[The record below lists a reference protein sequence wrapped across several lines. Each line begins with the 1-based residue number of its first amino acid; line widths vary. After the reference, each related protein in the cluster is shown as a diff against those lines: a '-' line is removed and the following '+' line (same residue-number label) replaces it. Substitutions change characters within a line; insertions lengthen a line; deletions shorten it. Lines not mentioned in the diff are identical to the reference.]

1 MITLYAAMKRIMC
14 KGWVLAVALLWG
26 SSVMG
31 QTKAPLTEADSQE
44 TYTCVHDAATLE
56 DGDVVVIANAGYGYA
71 LGKQQN
77 TNNRQ
82 GVKVEIVDEQLTPN
96 EQVQLIT
103 LKKHD
108 DTWALGVGDNQWL
121 CATGTSS
128 TQLKTNSNMNEYA
141 LANISIEAASGNAC
155 INFTGPHA
163 KNMVMRFSHT
173 SKVFNCYASLTSVD
187 SLQIYR
193 RTRIVPSLALT
204 DDGIDLTPVITKAK
218 GATVQRVTLNRH
230 FVADGGWHTLCL
242 PFNLTAQDIKEVM
255 GGAEVAEFYA
265 VTKEADGALTLGFRP
280 VTHTL
285 AGHPYLVRMVR
296 EVEQC
301 VFENKLI
308 ASAQPVPVTLTTAD
322 GSEYTFQGIYAP
334 TRLQGTDYRF
344 LRSDGASFA
353 VPNGEGKVDATRAYF
368 VFSLPIESAQCVFL
382 PATSGIDA
390 PYAPDVLGATS
401 LRQGSRSN
409 IAYDLMGRR
418 LPATKQQKGIV
429 VVNGKKRLL
438 K

>member
-1 MITLYAAMKRIMC
+1 MITLMIKTMC

-26 SSVMG
+26 SNVMG
-31 QTKAPLTEADSQE
+31 QTNEPLTEADSQE
-44 TYTCVHDAATLE
+44 TYTCVYDAATLE

-103 LKKHD
+103 LKKQN

-128 TQLKTNSNMNEYA
+128 TQLKTTSKMNEYA

-173 SKVFNCYASLTSVD
+173 SKVFNCYTSLTSVD

-193 RTRIVPSLALT
+193 RTRIIPSLTLT
-204 DDGIDLTPVITKAK
+204 DDGTDLTPVITKAK

-242 PFNLTAQDIKEVM
+242 PFNLTAQDIEEVM

-265 VTKEADGALTLGFRP
+265 VTMEADGALTLGFRP

-285 AGHPYLVRMVR
+285 AGHPYLVRMAR

-322 GSEYTFQGIYAP
+322 GSEYIFKGIYAP

-382 PATSGIDA
+382 PATSGIEA
-390 PYAPDVLGATS
+390 PNAVGSTS
-401 LRQGSRSN
+401 LRQGARSN

-418 LPATKQQKGIV
+418 LFTTKQQKGIV
-429 VVNGKKRLL
+429 VVNGKKMWL

>member
-1 MITLYAAMKRIMC
+1 MITLMIKTMC

-31 QTKAPLTEADSQE
+31 QTNEPLTEADSQE

-96 EQVQLIT
+96 EEVQLIT
-103 LKKHD
+103 LKKQN

-121 CATGTSS
+121 CATGASS
-128 TQLKTNSNMNEYA
+128 SQLKTTSKMNEYA

-155 INFTGPHA
+155 IAFTGPHA

-173 SKVFNCYASLTSVD
+173 SKVFNSYTTLTSVD

-193 RTRIVPSLALT
+193 RTRIIPTLTFT
-204 DDGIDLTPVITKAK
+204 DDGTDLTPVITKAK

-242 PFNLTAQDIKEVM
+242 PFNLTDQDIKEVM

-265 VTKEADGALTLGFRP
+265 VTMESDGTLTLGFRP
-280 VTHTL
+280 VTNTL
-285 AGHPYLVRMVR
+285 AGHPYLVRMAR

-344 LRSDGASFA
+344 LRSDGTSFA

-382 PATSGIDA
+382 PATSGIE
-390 PYAPDVLGATS
+390 APDAVGSTS
-401 LRQGSRSN
+401 LRQGARSN

-418 LPATKQQKGIV
+418 LFTTKQQKGIV

>member
-1 MITLYAAMKRIMC
+1 MITLMIKTMC
-14 KGWVLAVALLWG
+14 KGWGLAVALLWG
-26 SSVMG
+26 SNVMG

-96 EQVQLIT
+96 EEVQLIT

-155 INFTGPHA
+155 IEFTGPHA

-173 SKVFNCYASLTSVD
+173 SKVFNCYTSLTSVD
-187 SLQIYR
+187 SFQIYR
-193 RTRIVPSLALT
+193 RTRIISSLALT
-204 DDGIDLTPVITKAK
+204 DDGADLTPVITKAK

-265 VTKEADGALTLGFRP
+265 VTMEADGALTLGFRP
-280 VTHTL
+280 VTNTL
-285 AGHPYLVRMVR
+285 AGHPYLVRMAR

-344 LRSDGASFA
+344 LRSDGASFV

-368 VFSLPIESAQCVFL
+368 VFSQPIESAQCVFL

-390 PYAPDVLGATS
+390 PDALGATL
-401 LRQGSRSN
+401 LRQGARSN

-418 LPATKQQKGIV
+418 LPAAKQQKGIV

>member
-1 MITLYAAMKRIMC
+1 MITLMIKTMC

-26 SSVMG
+26 SSAMG
-31 QTKAPLTEADSQE
+31 QTNEPLTEADSQE

-108 DTWALGVGDNQWL
+108 DTWTLGVGDEQWL
-121 CATGTSS
+121 CATGAKSP
-128 TQLKTNSNMNEYA
+128 QLKTNSNMNEYA

-155 INFTGPHA
+155 IEFTGPHA

-173 SKVFNCYASLTSVD
+173 SKVFNCYTSLTSVD

-193 RTRIVPSLALT
+193 RTRIIPSLALT
-204 DDGIDLTPVITKAK
+204 DDGADLTPDITKAK

-242 PFNLTAQDIKEVM
+242 PFNLTTQDIKEVM
-255 GGAEVAEFYA
+255 RGAEVAEFYA
-265 VTKEADGALTLGFRP
+265 VTMEADGALTLGFRP

-285 AGHPYLVRMVR
+285 AGHPYLVRMAR

-301 VFENKLI
+301 VFEKKLI

-344 LRSDGASFA
+344 LRSDGTSFA

-382 PATSGIDA
+382 PATSGIE
-390 PYAPDVLGATS
+390 APDAVGSTS
-401 LRQGSRSN
+401 LRQGARSN

-418 LPATKQQKGIV
+418 LFTTKQQKGIV

>member
-1 MITLYAAMKRIMC
+1 MITLMIKTMC
-14 KGWVLAVALLWG
+14 KGWALAVALLWG
-26 SSVMG
+26 SNVMG
-31 QTKAPLTEADSQE
+31 QTNEPLTEADSQE

-96 EQVQLIT
+96 EEVQLIT

-108 DTWALGVGDNQWL
+108 DTWTLGVGDNQWL

-128 TQLKTNSNMNEYA
+128 TQLKTTSKMDEYA

-173 SKVFNCYASLTSVD
+173 SKVFNCYTSLTSVD

-193 RTRIVPSLALT
+193 RTRIIPSLTLT
-204 DDGIDLTPVITKAK
+204 DDGADLTPVITKAK

-265 VTKEADGALTLGFRP
+265 VTMEADGALSLGFRP

-285 AGHPYLVRMVR
+285 AGHPYLVRMAR
-296 EVEQC
+296 EVELC

-344 LRSDGASFA
+344 LRSDGTSFA

-382 PATSGIDA
+382 PATSGIE
-390 PYAPDVLGATS
+390 APDAVGSTS
-401 LRQGSRSN
+401 LRQGARSN

-418 LPATKQQKGIV
+418 LFTTKQQKGIV

>member
-1 MITLYAAMKRIMC
+1 MITLMIKTMC

-31 QTKAPLTEADSQE
+31 QTNEPLTEADSQE

-108 DTWALGVGDNQWL
+108 DTWTLGVGDNQWL

-128 TQLKTNSNMNEYA
+128 TQLKTTSKMNEYA

-155 INFTGPHA
+155 IDFTGPHT

-173 SKVFNCYASLTSVD
+173 SKVFNCYTSLTSVD

-193 RTRIVPSLALT
+193 RTRIIPSLTLT
-204 DDGIDLTPVITKAK
+204 DDGADLTPVITKAK

-255 GGAEVAEFYA
+255 SGAEVAEFYA
-265 VTKEADGALTLGFRP
+265 VTMEADGALTLGFRP
-280 VTHTL
+280 VIHTL
-285 AGHPYLVRMVR
+285 AGHPYLVRMAR

-322 GSEYTFQGIYAP
+322 GSEYIFQGIYAP

-344 LRSDGASFA
+344 LRSDGTSFA

-368 VFSLPIESAQCVFL
+368 VFSQPIESAQCVFL
-382 PATSGIDA
+382 PATSGIE
-390 PYAPDVLGATS
+390 APDALGATL
-401 LRQGSRSN
+401 LRQGARSN
-409 IAYDLMGRR
+409 IAYDLLGRR
-418 LPATKQQKGIV
+418 LFTTKQQKGIV

>member
-1 MITLYAAMKRIMC
+1 MITLMIKTMC

-26 SSVMG
+26 SNVMG
-31 QTKAPLTEADSQE
+31 QTKAPLTEANSQE

-82 GVKVEIVDEQLTPN
+82 CVKVEIVNEQLTPN
-96 EQVQLIT
+96 EEVQLIT

-128 TQLKTNSNMNEYA
+128 TQLKTTSNMNEYA

-173 SKVFNCYASLTSVD
+173 SKVFNCYTSLTSVD

-193 RTRIVPSLALT
+193 RTRIIPSLTLT
-204 DDGIDLTPVITKAK
+204 DDGADLTSVITKAK

-265 VTKEADGALTLGFRP
+265 VTKETDGTLTLGFRP

-285 AGHPYLVRMVR
+285 AGHPYLVRMAR

-344 LRSDGASFA
+344 LRSDGISFA

-368 VFSLPIESAQCVFL
+368 VFSQPIESAQCVFL
-382 PATSGIDA
+382 PATSGIEA
-390 PYAPDVLGATS
+390 PNAPDALGATS
-401 LRQGSRSN
+401 LSQGARSN

-418 LPATKQQKGIV
+418 LFTTKQQKGIV
-429 VVNGKKRLL
+429 VVNGKKMLL

>member
-1 MITLYAAMKRIMC
+1 MTTLMIKTMC
-14 KGWVLAVALLWG
+14 KGWVLALALLWG
-26 SSVMG
+26 SNAMG
-31 QTKAPLTEADSQE
+31 QTNEPLTEDDSQE

-96 EQVQLIT
+96 EEVQLIT

-128 TQLKTNSNMNEYA
+128 TQLKTTSKMNEYA
-141 LANISIEAASGNAC
+141 LANISVEAASGNAC
-155 INFTGPHA
+155 IEFTGPHA

-173 SKVFNCYASLTSVD
+173 SKVFNCYTSLTSVD

-193 RTRIVPSLALT
+193 RTRIIPSLTLT
-204 DDGIDLTPVITKAK
+204 DDGADLTPVITKAK

-265 VTKEADGALTLGFRP
+265 VTMEADGALTLGFRP

-285 AGHPYLVRMVR
+285 AGHPYLVRMAR
-296 EVEQC
+296 EVELC
-301 VFENKLI
+301 VFENKQI

-344 LRSDGASFA
+344 LRSDGTSFA

-368 VFSLPIESAQCVFL
+368 VFSSPIESAQCVFL
-382 PATSGIDA
+382 PATSGIE
-390 PYAPDVLGATS
+390 APDALGATS
-401 LRQGSRSN
+401 LRQGARSN

>member
-1 MITLYAAMKRIMC
+1 MITLMIKTMC
-14 KGWVLAVALLWG
+14 KGWVLAVSLLWG

-31 QTKAPLTEADSQE
+31 QTNEPLTEADSQE

-77 TNNRQ
+77 ANNRQ

-96 EQVQLIT
+96 EEVQLIT

-128 TQLKTNSNMNEYA
+128 TQLKTTSKMNEYA
-141 LANISIEAASGNAC
+141 LANISIEAALGNAC
-155 INFTGPHA
+155 INFTGPLA
-163 KNMVMRFSHT
+163 KNMVMRFSHA
-173 SKVFNCYASLTSVD
+173 SKVFNCYTTLTSVD

-193 RTRIVPSLALT
+193 RTRIIPSLTLA
-204 DDGIDLTPVITKAK
+204 DDGTDLTPVITNAK
-218 GATVQRVTLNRH
+218 GATVKRVTLNRH

-265 VTKEADGALTLGFRP
+265 VTKEADGTLTLGFRP
-280 VTHTL
+280 VTATL
-285 AGHPYLVRMVR
+285 AGHPYLVRMAR

-301 VFENKLI
+301 VFENKQI
-308 ASAQPVPVTLTTAD
+308 ASAQPVPVKLKMAD
-322 GSEYTFQGIYAP
+322 DNEFVFQGIYAP

-344 LRSDGASFA
+344 LRSDGTRFA
-353 VPNGEGKVDATRAYF
+353 VPNGEGKVNATRAYF
-368 VFSLPIESAQCVFL
+368 VFGLPTESAKCVFL
-382 PATSGIDA
+382 PATSGINA
-390 PYAPDVLGATS
+390 PEAVGCISMGNAA
-401 LRQGSRSN
+401 RSN
-409 IAYDLMGRR
+409 LAYDLMGRR
-418 LPATKQQKGIV
+418 LPNTKPHKGIV
-429 VVNGKKRLL
+429 VVNGKKMLY

>member
-1 MITLYAAMKRIMC
+1 MITLMIKTMC

-26 SSVMG
+26 SNARG
-31 QTKAPLTEADSQE
+31 QTNEPLTEADSQE

-96 EQVQLIT
+96 EEVQLIT

-108 DTWALGVGDNQWL
+108 DTWTLGVGDNQWL

-128 TQLKTNSNMNEYA
+128 TQLKTTSKMNEYA
-141 LANISIEAASGNAC
+141 LANISIEAAPGNAC

-173 SKVFNCYASLTSVD
+173 SKVFNCYTSLTSVD

-193 RTRIVPSLALT
+193 RTRIIPSLTLT
-204 DDGIDLTPVITKAK
+204 DDGADLTPVITKAK

-242 PFNLTAQDIKEVM
+242 PFNLTDQDIKEVM

-265 VTKEADGALTLGFRP
+265 VTMEADGALTLGFRP

-285 AGHPYLVRMVR
+285 AGHPYLVRMAR

-344 LRSDGASFA
+344 LRSDGISFA

-382 PATSGIDA
+382 PATSGIEAPDA
-390 PYAPDVLGATS
+390 PDALGATS
-401 LRQGSRSN
+401 LGQGARSN

>member
-1 MITLYAAMKRIMC
+1 MC

-26 SSVMG
+26 SNVMG
-31 QTKAPLTEADSQE
+31 QTNEPLTEADSQE

-96 EQVQLIT
+96 EEVQLIT

-155 INFTGPHA
+155 IEFTGPHA

-173 SKVFNCYASLTSVD
+173 SKVFNCYTSLTSVD

-193 RTRIVPSLALT
+193 RTRIIPSLTLT
-204 DDGIDLTPVITKAK
+204 DDGTDLTPVITKAK
-218 GATVQRVTLNRH
+218 GATAQRVTLNRH

-265 VTKEADGALTLGFRP
+265 VTMEADGALTLGFRP

-285 AGHPYLVRMVR
+285 AGHPYLVRMAR

-322 GSEYTFQGIYAP
+322 GSEYIFRGIYAP

-368 VFSLPIESAQCVFL
+368 VFSSPIESALCVFL
-382 PATSGIDA
+382 PATSGIEGPDA
-390 PYAPDVLGATS
+390 LGSTS
-401 LRQGSRSN
+401 LSQGARSN

>member
-14 KGWVLAVALLWG
+14 KGWVLAVALLCG
-26 SSVMG
+26 SNAMG
-31 QTKAPLTEADSQE
+31 QTNEPQTEADSQE

-82 GVKVEIVDEQLTPN
+82 GVKVEIVNEQLTPN
-96 EQVQLIT
+96 EEVQLIT

-128 TQLKTNSNMNEYA
+128 TQLKTTSKMNEYA
-141 LANISIEAASGNAC
+141 LANISVEAASGNAC
-155 INFTGPHA
+155 IDFTGPHA

-173 SKVFNCYASLTSVD
+173 SKVFNCYTSLTSVD

-193 RTRIVPSLALT
+193 RTRIIPSLALT
-204 DDGIDLTPVITKAK
+204 DDGADLTPVITKAK

-265 VTKEADGALTLGFRP
+265 VTMEADGALTLGFRP

-285 AGHPYLVRMVR
+285 AGHPYLVRMAR

-322 GSEYTFQGIYAP
+322 GSEYTFHGIYAP

-353 VPNGEGKVDATRAYF
+353 VPNGEGQVDATRAYF
-368 VFSLPIESAQCVFL
+368 VFSQPIESAQCVFL
-382 PATSGIDA
+382 PATSGIE
-390 PYAPDVLGATS
+390 APDALGATS
-401 LRQGSRSN
+401 LRQGARSN

-418 LPATKQQKGIV
+418 LFTTKQQKGIV

>member
-1 MITLYAAMKRIMC
+1 MIRIMC

-26 SSVMG
+26 SNVMG
-31 QTKAPLTEADSQE
+31 QTDELLTEDDSQE

-56 DGDVVVIANAGYGYA
+56 DGDVVVIANASYGYA

-96 EQVQLIT
+96 EEVQLIT

-108 DTWALGVGDNQWL
+108 DTWALGVGDKQWL

-128 TQLKTNSNMNEYA
+128 TQLKTTSKMNEYA
-141 LANISIEAASGNAC
+141 LANISVEAASGNAC

-173 SKVFNCYASLTSVD
+173 SKVFNCYTSLTSVD

-193 RTRIVPSLALT
+193 RTRIIPSLTLT
-204 DDGIDLTPVITKAK
+204 DDGTDLTPVITKAK
-218 GATVQRVTLNRH
+218 GAMVQRVTLNRH
-230 FVADGGWHTLCL
+230 FVADGGWYTLCL
-242 PFNLTAQDIKEVM
+242 PFNLTAQDIEEVM

-265 VTKEADGALTLGFRP
+265 VTMEADGALTLGFRP

-285 AGHPYLVRMVR
+285 AGHPYLVRMAR
-296 EVEQC
+296 KVEQC

-308 ASAQPVPVTLTTAD
+308 ASAQPLPVTLTTAD
-322 GSEYTFQGIYAP
+322 GSEYTFHGIYAP

-368 VFSLPIESAQCVFL
+368 VFSQPIESAQCVFL
-382 PATSGIDA
+382 PATSGIE
-390 PYAPDVLGATS
+390 APDALGATS
-401 LRQGSRSN
+401 LSQGARSN

>member
-1 MITLYAAMKRIMC
+1 MC
-14 KGWVLAVALLWG
+14 KGWVLALALLWG
-26 SSVMG
+26 SNVMG
-31 QTKAPLTEADSQE
+31 QTNEPLTEAYSQE

-96 EQVQLIT
+96 EEVQLIT

-128 TQLKTNSNMNEYA
+128 TQLKTTSKMNEYA

-155 INFTGPHA
+155 IDFTGPHA

-173 SKVFNCYASLTSVD
+173 SKVFNCYTSLTSVD

-193 RTRIVPSLALT
+193 RTRIIPSLTLT
-204 DDGIDLTPVITKAK
+204 DDGTDLTPVITKAK
-218 GATVQRVTLNRH
+218 GATAQRVTLNRH

-242 PFNLTAQDIKEVM
+242 PFNLTAQDIKEMM

-265 VTKEADGALTLGFRP
+265 VTMEADGALTLGFRP

-285 AGHPYLVRMVR
+285 AGHPYLVRMAR
-296 EVEQC
+296 QVEQC

-322 GSEYTFQGIYAP
+322 GSEYIFQGIYAP

-368 VFSLPIESAQCVFL
+368 VFSSSIESAQCVFL

-390 PYAPDVLGATS
+390 PDAPDALGATS
-401 LRQGSRSN
+401 LSHGARST
-409 IAYDLMGRR
+409 IAYDLLGRR

>member
-1 MITLYAAMKRIMC
+1 MC

-26 SSVMG
+26 SNVMG
-31 QTKAPLTEADSQE
+31 QTNELLTEADSQE
-44 TYTCVHDAATLE
+44 TYTCVHDAAMLE

-96 EQVQLIT
+96 EEVQLIT

-108 DTWALGVGDNQWL
+108 DTWALGVGDEQWL
-121 CATGTSS
+121 CATGAKSP
-128 TQLKTNSNMNEYA
+128 QLKTTSKMNEYA
-141 LANISIEAASGNAC
+141 LANISVEAASGNAC

-173 SKVFNCYASLTSVD
+173 SKVFNCYTSLTSVD

-193 RTRIVPSLALT
+193 RTRIIPSLALT
-204 DDGIDLTPVITKAK
+204 DDGTDLTPVITKAK

-242 PFNLTAQDIKEVM
+242 PFNLTAQDIEEVM

-265 VTKEADGALTLGFRP
+265 VTMEADGALTLGFRP

-285 AGHPYLVRMVR
+285 AGHPYLVRMAR

-322 GSEYTFQGIYAP
+322 GNEYTFQGIYAP

-353 VPNGEGKVDATRAYF
+353 VPNGEGQVDATRAYF

-382 PATSGIDA
+382 PATSGIE
-390 PYAPDVLGATS
+390 APDALGATS
-401 LRQGSRSN
+401 LRQGARSN

>member
-1 MITLYAAMKRIMC
+1 MIKTMC
-14 KGWVLAVALLWG
+14 KGWVLAVSLLWG

-31 QTKAPLTEADSQE
+31 QTNEPLTEGDSQE

-96 EQVQLIT
+96 EEVQLIT

-128 TQLKTNSNMNEYA
+128 TQLKTTSKMNEYA

-173 SKVFNCYASLTSVD
+173 SKVFNCYTSLTSVD

-193 RTRIVPSLALT
+193 RTRIIPSLTLT
-204 DDGIDLTPVITKAK
+204 DDGADLTPVITKAK

-230 FVADGGWHTLCL
+230 FVDDGGWHTLCL

-255 GGAEVAEFYA
+255 RGAEVAEFYA
-265 VTKEADGALTLGFRP
+265 VTMEPDGALTLGFRP

-285 AGHPYLVRMVR
+285 AGHPYLVRMAR

-301 VFENKLI
+301 VFENKQI
-308 ASAQPVPVTLTTAD
+308 ASAQPVPVKLKMAD
-322 GSEYTFQGIYAP
+322 DNEFVFQGIYAP
-334 TRLQGTDYRF
+334 TRLQGTNYRF
-344 LRSDGASFA
+344 LRSDGARFA
-353 VPNGEGKVDATRAYF
+353 VPNGEGKVNATRAYF
-368 VFSLPIESAQCVFL
+368 VFGLPTESAKCVFL
-382 PATSGIDA
+382 HATSGINA
-390 PYAPDVLGATS
+390 PKTVGSTS
-401 LRQGSRSN
+401 SGNAARLN

-418 LPATKQQKGIV
+418 LPNTKQQKGIV
-429 VVNGKKRLL
+429 VVNGKKMLL

>member
-1 MITLYAAMKRIMC
+1 MITLMIKTMC
-14 KGWVLAVALLWG
+14 KGWVLAVSLLWG

-31 QTKAPLTEADSQE
+31 QTNEPLTEADSQE
-44 TYTCVHDAATLE
+44 TYTRVHDAATLE

-96 EQVQLIT
+96 EEVQLIT

-128 TQLKTNSNMNEYA
+128 TQLKTTSKMNEYA

-155 INFTGPHA
+155 IDFTGPHT

-173 SKVFNCYASLTSVD
+173 SKVFNCYTSLTSVD

-193 RTRIVPSLALT
+193 RTRIIPSLTLT
-204 DDGIDLTPVITKAK
+204 DDGADLTPVITKAK

-242 PFNLTAQDIKEVM
+242 PFNLTDQDIKEVM

-265 VTKEADGALTLGFRP
+265 VTMEADGALTLGFRP

-285 AGHPYLVRMVR
+285 AGHPYLVRMAR

-382 PATSGIDA
+382 PATSGIE
-390 PYAPDVLGATS
+390 APDAVGSTS
-401 LRQGSRSN
+401 LRQGARSN
-409 IAYDLMGRR
+409 IAYDLKGRR
-418 LPATKQQKGIV
+418 LFTTKQQKGIV
-429 VVNGKKRLL
+429 VVNGKKMLL

>member
-1 MITLYAAMKRIMC
+1 MITLMIKTMC
-14 KGWVLAVALLWG
+14 KGWVLAVSLLWG

-31 QTKAPLTEADSQE
+31 QTNEPLTEADSQE

-82 GVKVEIVDEQLTPN
+82 GVKVEIVNEQLTPN
-96 EQVQLIT
+96 EEVQLIT
-103 LKKHD
+103 LKKQN

-128 TQLKTNSNMNEYA
+128 TQLKTTSKMDEYA

-173 SKVFNCYASLTSVD
+173 SKVFNCYTSLTSVD

-193 RTRIVPSLALT
+193 RTRIIPSLTLT
-204 DDGIDLTPVITKAK
+204 DDGADLTPVITKAK

-242 PFNLTAQDIKEVM
+242 PFNLTVQDIKEVM

-265 VTKEADGALTLGFRP
+265 VTMEADGALTLGFRP

-285 AGHPYLVRMVR
+285 AGHPYLVRMAR

-322 GSEYTFQGIYAP
+322 GSEYIFQGIYAP

-382 PATSGIDA
+382 PATSGIE
-390 PYAPDVLGATS
+390 APDAVGSTS
-401 LRQGSRSN
+401 LRQGARAN

>member
-1 MITLYAAMKRIMC
+1 MITLMIKTMC
-14 KGWVLAVALLWG
+14 KGWVLAVALLCG
-26 SSVMG
+26 SNAMG

-82 GVKVEIVDEQLTPN
+82 GVKVEIVNEQLTPN

-128 TQLKTNSNMNEYA
+128 TQLKTTSKMNEYA

-155 INFTGPHA
+155 IDFTGPHA

-193 RTRIVPSLALT
+193 RTRIIPSLTLT
-204 DDGIDLTPVITKAK
+204 DDGTDLTPVITKAK

-242 PFNLTAQDIKEVM
+242 PFNLTAQDIEEVM
-255 GGAEVAEFYA
+255 SGAEVAEFYA
-265 VTKEADGALTLGFRP
+265 VTMEADGALTLGFRP

-285 AGHPYLVRMVR
+285 AGHPYLVRMAR

-368 VFSLPIESAQCVFL
+368 VFSQPIESAQCVFL
-382 PATSGIDA
+382 PATSGIE
-390 PYAPDVLGATS
+390 APDALGATS
-401 LRQGSRSN
+401 LRQGARSN

>member
-1 MITLYAAMKRIMC
+1 MITLMIKTMC

-31 QTKAPLTEADSQE
+31 QTNEPLTGADSQE

-96 EQVQLIT
+96 EEVQLIT

-128 TQLKTNSNMNEYA
+128 TQLKTTSKMNEYA

-193 RTRIVPSLALT
+193 RTRIIPSLTLT
-204 DDGIDLTPVITKAK
+204 DDGTDLTPVITKAK

-255 GGAEVAEFYA
+255 RGAEVAEFYA
-265 VTKEADGALTLGFRP
+265 VTMEADGALTLGFRP

-285 AGHPYLVRMVR
+285 AGHPYLVRMAR

-322 GSEYTFQGIYAP
+322 GSEYIFQGIYAP

-344 LRSDGASFA
+344 LRSDGTSFA

-382 PATSGIDA
+382 PATSGIE
-390 PYAPDVLGATS
+390 APDALGATS
-401 LRQGSRSN
+401 LRQGGRSN
-409 IAYDLMGRR
+409 LAYDLMGRR

>member
-1 MITLYAAMKRIMC
+1 MITLMIKTMC
-14 KGWVLAVALLWG
+14 KGWALAVALLWG

-128 TQLKTNSNMNEYA
+128 TQLKTTSKMNEYA

-155 INFTGPHA
+155 IDFTGPHT

-193 RTRIVPSLALT
+193 RTRIIPSLALT
-204 DDGIDLTPVITKAK
+204 DDGADLTPVITKAK

-242 PFNLTAQDIKEVM
+242 PFNLTAQDIEEVM
-255 GGAEVAEFYA
+255 SGAEVAEFYA
-265 VTKEADGALTLGFRP
+265 VTMEADGALTLGFRP

-285 AGHPYLVRMVR
+285 AGHPYLVRMAR

-322 GSEYTFQGIYAP
+322 GSEYIFQGIYAP

-390 PYAPDVLGATS
+390 PNAVGSTS

-429 VVNGKKRLL
+429 VVNGKKMLL

>member
-1 MITLYAAMKRIMC
+1 MITLMIKTMC
-14 KGWVLAVALLWG
+14 KGWVLAVSLLWG

-31 QTKAPLTEADSQE
+31 QTNEPLTEDDSQE

-96 EQVQLIT
+96 EEVQLIT

-155 INFTGPHA
+155 IEFTGPHA

-173 SKVFNCYASLTSVD
+173 SKVFNCYTSLTSVD

-193 RTRIVPSLALT
+193 RTRIIPSLTLT
-204 DDGIDLTPVITKAK
+204 DDGTDLTPVITKAK

-265 VTKEADGALTLGFRP
+265 VTMESDGTLTLGFRP
-280 VTHTL
+280 VTNTL
-285 AGHPYLVRMVR
+285 AGHPYLVRMAR

-344 LRSDGASFA
+344 LRSDGTSFA

-368 VFSLPIESAQCVFL
+368 VFSQPIESAQCVFL

-390 PYAPDVLGATS
+390 PNAVGSTS
-401 LRQGSRSN
+401 LSQGARSN

>member
-1 MITLYAAMKRIMC
+1 MITLMIKTMC

-26 SSVMG
+26 SNVMG

-96 EQVQLIT
+96 EEVQLIT
-103 LKKHD
+103 LKKQNY
-108 DTWALGVGDNQWL
+108 TWALGVGDEQWL

-128 TQLKTNSNMNEYA
+128 TQLKTTSKMNEYA
-141 LANISIEAASGNAC
+141 LANISVEAASGNAC
-155 INFTGPHA
+155 IDFTGPHA

-173 SKVFNCYASLTSVD
+173 SKVFNCYTSLTSVD

-193 RTRIVPSLALT
+193 RTRIIPSLALT
-204 DDGIDLTPVITKAK
+204 DDGADLTPVITKAK
-218 GATVQRVTLNRH
+218 GATAQRVTLNRH

-242 PFNLTAQDIKEVM
+242 PFNLTAQDIEEVM

-265 VTKEADGALTLGFRP
+265 VTMEADGALTLGFRP

-285 AGHPYLVRMVR
+285 AGHPYLVRMAR

-353 VPNGEGKVDATRAYF
+353 VPNGEGKIDATRAYF

-382 PATSGIDA
+382 PATSGIE
-390 PYAPDVLGATS
+390 APDALGATS

-429 VVNGKKRLL
+429 VVNGKKMLL

>member
-1 MITLYAAMKRIMC
+1 MC
-14 KGWVLAVALLWG
+14 KGWVLALALLWG
-26 SSVMG
+26 SNVMG
-31 QTKAPLTEADSQE
+31 QTNEPLTEAYSQE

-96 EQVQLIT
+96 EEVQLIT

-128 TQLKTNSNMNEYA
+128 TQLKTTSKMNEYA

-155 INFTGPHA
+155 IDFTGPHA

-173 SKVFNCYASLTSVD
+173 SKVFNCYTSLTSVD

-193 RTRIVPSLALT
+193 RTRIIPSLTLT
-204 DDGIDLTPVITKAK
+204 DDGADLTPVITKAK
-218 GATVQRVTLNRH
+218 GATAQRVTLNRH

-242 PFNLTAQDIKEVM
+242 PFNLTAQDIKEMM

-265 VTKEADGALTLGFRP
+265 VTMEADGALTLGFRP

-285 AGHPYLVRMVR
+285 AGHPYLVRMAR
-296 EVEQC
+296 QVEQC

-322 GSEYTFQGIYAP
+322 GSEYTFHGIYAP

-368 VFSLPIESAQCVFL
+368 VFSSSIESAQCVFL
-382 PATSGIDA
+382 PATSGIEGPDA
-390 PYAPDVLGATS
+390 LGATS
-401 LRQGSRSN
+401 LSQGARSN

-418 LPATKQQKGIV
+418 LFTTKQQKGIV

>member
-1 MITLYAAMKRIMC
+1 MITLMIKTMC

-31 QTKAPLTEADSQE
+31 QTNVPLTEDDSQE

-128 TQLKTNSNMNEYA
+128 TQLKNTSKMNEYA

-155 INFTGPHA
+155 IDFTGPHA

-193 RTRIVPSLALT
+193 RTRIIPSLTLT
-204 DDGIDLTPVITKAK
+204 DDGTDLTPVITKAK

-265 VTKEADGALTLGFRP
+265 VTKEADDALTLGFRP
-280 VTHTL
+280 VTNTL
-285 AGHPYLVRMVR
+285 AGHPYLVRMAR
-296 EVEQC
+296 EVELC

-322 GSEYTFQGIYAP
+322 GSEYIFQGIYAP

-382 PATSGIDA
+382 PATSGIE
-390 PYAPDVLGATS
+390 APDALGATS
-401 LRQGSRSN
+401 LRQEARSN

>member
-1 MITLYAAMKRIMC
+1 MITLMIKTMC

-31 QTKAPLTEADSQE
+31 QTNEPLTEADSQE

-96 EQVQLIT
+96 EEVQLIT

-128 TQLKTNSNMNEYA
+128 TQLKTTSNMNEYA

-173 SKVFNCYASLTSVD
+173 SKVFNCYTSLTSVD

-193 RTRIVPSLALT
+193 RTRIIPSLTLT
-204 DDGIDLTPVITKAK
+204 DDGADLTPVITKAK

-265 VTKEADGALTLGFRP
+265 VTKETDGTLTLGFRP

-285 AGHPYLVRMVR
+285 AGHPYLVRMAR

-322 GSEYTFQGIYAP
+322 GSEYIFQGIYAP

-344 LRSDGASFA
+344 LRSDGTSFA

-368 VFSLPIESAQCVFL
+368 VFSQPIESAQCVFL
-382 PATSGIDA
+382 PATSGIEA
-390 PYAPDVLGATS
+390 PEAVGSTS
-401 LRQGSRSN
+401 LRQGARSN
-409 IAYDLMGRR
+409 IAYDLLGRR
-418 LPATKQQKGIV
+418 LFTTKQQKGIV

>member
-1 MITLYAAMKRIMC
+1 MIKTMR
-14 KGWVLAVALLWG
+14 KGWVLALALLWG
-26 SSVMG
+26 SNVMG
-31 QTKAPLTEADSQE
+31 QTNEPLTEAYSQE

-96 EQVQLIT
+96 EEVQLIT

-128 TQLKTNSNMNEYA
+128 TQLKTTSKMNEYA

-155 INFTGPHA
+155 IDFTGPHA

-173 SKVFNCYASLTSVD
+173 SKVFNCYTSLTSVD

-193 RTRIVPSLALT
+193 RTRIIPSLTLT
-204 DDGIDLTPVITKAK
+204 DDGTDLTPVITKAK
-218 GATVQRVTLNRH
+218 GATVQCVILNRH

-255 GGAEVAEFYA
+255 RGAEVAEFYA
-265 VTKEADGALTLGFRP
+265 VTMEADGALTLGFRP

-285 AGHPYLVRMVR
+285 AGHPYLVRMAR

-322 GSEYTFQGIYAP
+322 GSEYTFHGIYAP

-368 VFSLPIESAQCVFL
+368 VFSQPIESAQCVFL

-390 PYAPDVLGATS
+390 PDAVGATS
-401 LRQGSRSN
+401 LRQGARSN

-418 LPATKQQKGIV
+418 LFTTKQQKGIV
-429 VVNGKKRLL
+429 VVNGKKVWL

>member
-1 MITLYAAMKRIMC
+1 MITLMIKTMR

-31 QTKAPLTEADSQE
+31 QTNEPLTEADSQE

-56 DGDVVVIANAGYGYA
+56 DGDVVVIANASYGYA

-121 CATGTSS
+121 CATGTNS
-128 TQLKTNSNMNEYA
+128 TQLKTTSKMNEYA

-155 INFTGPHA
+155 IDFTGPHA

-173 SKVFNCYASLTSVD
+173 SKVFNCYTSLTSVD

-193 RTRIVPSLALT
+193 RTRIIPSLTLT
-204 DDGIDLTPVITKAK
+204 DDGADLTPVITKAK

-255 GGAEVAEFYA
+255 RGVEVAEFYA
-265 VTKEADGALTLGFRP
+265 VTMEADGALTLGFRP
-280 VTHTL
+280 ITHTL
-285 AGHPYLVRMVR
+285 AGHPYLVRMAH

-322 GSEYTFQGIYAP
+322 GSEYIFQGIYAP

-382 PATSGIDA
+382 PATSGIE
-390 PYAPDVLGATS
+390 APDAVGSTS
-401 LRQGSRSN
+401 LRQGARSN

-418 LPATKQQKGIV
+418 LFTTKQQKGIV

>member
-1 MITLYAAMKRIMC
+1 MIRIMC

-31 QTKAPLTEADSQE
+31 QTNEPLTEADSQE
-44 TYTCVHDAATLE
+44 TYTCVHDAAALE

-71 LGKQQN
+71 LGKHQN

-128 TQLKTNSNMNEYA
+128 TQLKTTSKMNEYNEYA

-173 SKVFNCYASLTSVD
+173 SKVFNCYTSLTSVD

-193 RTRIVPSLALT
+193 RTRIIPSLTLT
-204 DDGIDLTPVITKAK
+204 DDGADLTPVITKAK

-242 PFNLTAQDIKEVM
+242 PFNLTVQDIKEVM

-285 AGHPYLVRMVR
+285 AGHPYLVRMAR

-344 LRSDGASFA
+344 LRPDGTCFA

-382 PATSGIDA
+382 PATSGIE
-390 PYAPDVLGATS
+390 APDVLGATS
-401 LRQGSRSN
+401 LSQGARSN

-418 LPATKQQKGIV
+418 LFTTKQQKGIV
-429 VVNGKKRLL
+429 VVNGKKMLL

>member
-1 MITLYAAMKRIMC
+1 MITLMIKTMC
-14 KGWVLAVALLWG
+14 KGWVLALALLWG
-26 SSVMG
+26 SAALA
-31 QTKAPLTEADSQE
+31 QTHEQPTEDNHQE

-96 EQVQLIT
+96 EEVQLIT

-108 DTWALGVGDNQWL
+108 DTWALGVGENQWL

-128 TQLKTNSNMNEYA
+128 TQLKTTSKMNEYA

-155 INFTGPHA
+155 INFTGPLA

-173 SKVFNCYASLTSVD
+173 SKVFNCYTTLTSVD

-193 RTRIVPSLALT
+193 RTRIIPSLTLT
-204 DDGIDLTPVITKAK
+204 DDGADLTPVITNAK
-218 GATVQRVTLNRH
+218 GAMAKRVTLKRQ

-265 VTKEADGALTLGFRP
+265 VTKEADGTLTLGFRP
-280 VTHTL
+280 VTATL
-285 AGHPYLVRMVR
+285 AGHPYLVRMTR

-301 VFENKLI
+301 VFENKQI
-308 ASAQPVPVTLTTAD
+308 ASAQPVPVKLKMAD
-322 GSEYTFQGIYAP
+322 DNEFVFQGIYAP

-344 LRSDGASFA
+344 LRSDGTRFA
-353 VPNGEGKVDATRAYF
+353 VPNGEGKVNATRAYF
-368 VFSLPIESAQCVFL
+368 VFGLPTESAKCVFL
-382 PATSGIDA
+382 PTTSGIN
-390 PYAPDVLGATS
+390 ATEAV
-401 LRQGSRSN
+401 GSISMGNAARLN

-418 LPATKQQKGIV
+418 LPNTKPHKGIV
-429 VVNGKKRLL
+429 VVNGKKMLY

>member
-1 MITLYAAMKRIMC
+1 MITLMIKTMC
-14 KGWVLAVALLWG
+14 KGWVLAVALLCG
-26 SSVMG
+26 SNVMG
-31 QTKAPLTEADSQE
+31 QTKAPLTEDDSQE

-82 GVKVEIVDEQLTPN
+82 GVKVEIANEQLTPN

-108 DTWALGVGDNQWL
+108 DTWTLGVGDNQWL

-128 TQLKTNSNMNEYA
+128 TQLKTTSKMNEYA
-141 LANISIEAASGNAC
+141 LANISVEAASGNAC

-173 SKVFNCYASLTSVD
+173 SKVFNCYTSLTSVD

-193 RTRIVPSLALT
+193 RTRIIPSLTLT
-204 DDGIDLTPVITKAK
+204 DDGADLTPVITKAK

-255 GGAEVAEFYA
+255 RGAEVAEFYA
-265 VTKEADGALTLGFRP
+265 VTMEADGALTLGFRP

-285 AGHPYLVRMVR
+285 AGHPYLVRMAR

-382 PATSGIDA
+382 PATSGIE
-390 PYAPDVLGATS
+390 APDALGATS
-401 LRQGSRSN
+401 LRQGARSN

-418 LPATKQQKGIV
+418 LFTIKQQKGIV

>member
-1 MITLYAAMKRIMC
+1 MITLMIKTMC
-14 KGWVLAVALLWG
+14 KGWVLALALLWG

-31 QTKAPLTEADSQE
+31 QTNEPLTEADSQE

-96 EQVQLIT
+96 EEVQLIT

-108 DTWALGVGDNQWL
+108 DTWTLGVGDNQWL

-128 TQLKTNSNMNEYA
+128 TQLKTTSKMNEYA

-155 INFTGPHA
+155 IDFTGPHS

-173 SKVFNCYASLTSVD
+173 SKVFNCYATLTSVD

-193 RTRIVPSLALT
+193 RTRIIPSLTLA
-204 DDGIDLTPVITKAK
+204 DDGTDLTPVITPAK

-285 AGHPYLVRMVR
+285 AGHPYLVRMAR
-296 EVEQC
+296 EIEQC

-344 LRSDGASFA
+344 LRSDGISFA

-368 VFSLPIESAQCVFL
+368 VFSQPIESAQCVFL
-382 PATSGIDA
+382 PATSGIEA
-390 PYAPDVLGATS
+390 PNAPDALGATS
-401 LRQGSRSN
+401 LRQGARSN

-418 LPATKQQKGIV
+418 LFTMKQQKGIV
-429 VVNGKKRLL
+429 VVNGKKMLL

>member
-1 MITLYAAMKRIMC
+1 MITLMIKILR

-26 SSVMG
+26 SNAMG
-31 QTKAPLTEADSQE
+31 QTDEPLTEDDSQE

-82 GVKVEIVDEQLTPN
+82 GVKVEFVDEHLTPN

-128 TQLKTNSNMNEYA
+128 TQLKTTSKMNEYA

-155 INFTGPHA
+155 IDFTGPHT

-193 RTRIVPSLALT
+193 RTRIIPSLALT
-204 DDGIDLTPVITKAK
+204 DDGTDLTPVITKAK

-242 PFNLTAQDIKEVM
+242 PFNLTAQDIEEVM
-255 GGAEVAEFYA
+255 SGAEVAEFYA
-265 VTKEADGALTLGFRP
+265 VTMEADGALTLGFRP
-280 VTHTL
+280 ITHTL
-285 AGHPYLVRMVR
+285 AGHPYLVRMAR

-322 GSEYTFQGIYAP
+322 GSEYIFQGIYAP

-382 PATSGIDA
+382 PATSGIE
-390 PYAPDVLGATS
+390 APDAVGSTS
-401 LRQGSRSN
+401 LRQGARAN

>member
-1 MITLYAAMKRIMC
+1 MITLMIKILR

-26 SSVMG
+26 SNVMG
-31 QTKAPLTEADSQE
+31 QTNELLTEDDSQE

-96 EQVQLIT
+96 EEVQLIT

-128 TQLKTNSNMNEYA
+128 TQLKTTSKMDEYA
-141 LANISIEAASGNAC
+141 LANISVEAASGNAC
-155 INFTGPHA
+155 IEFTGPHA

-173 SKVFNCYASLTSVD
+173 SKVFNCYTSLTSVD

-193 RTRIVPSLALT
+193 RTRIIPSLTLT
-204 DDGIDLTPVITKAK
+204 DDGADLTPVITKAK

-255 GGAEVAEFYA
+255 RGAEVAEFYA
-265 VTKEADGALTLGFRP
+265 VTMEADGALTLGFRP

-285 AGHPYLVRMVR
+285 AGHPYLVRMAR
-296 EVEQC
+296 EVELC

-368 VFSLPIESAQCVFL
+368 VFSQPIESAQCVFL

-390 PYAPDVLGATS
+390 PDAVGSTS

-418 LPATKQQKGIV
+418 LFTTKQQKGIV

>member
-1 MITLYAAMKRIMC
+1 MC

-26 SSVMG
+26 SNVMG
-31 QTKAPLTEADSQE
+31 QTKAPLTEANSQE

-82 GVKVEIVDEQLTPN
+82 GVKVEIVNEQLTPN
-96 EQVQLIT
+96 EEVQLIT

-108 DTWALGVGDNQWL
+108 DTWALGVDDNQWL

-128 TQLKTNSNMNEYA
+128 TQLKTTSKMNEYA

-155 INFTGPHA
+155 IDFTGPHT

-173 SKVFNCYASLTSVD
+173 SKVFNCYTSLTSVD

-193 RTRIVPSLALT
+193 RTRIIPSLTLT
-204 DDGIDLTPVITKAK
+204 DDGADLTPVITKAK

-230 FVADGGWHTLCL
+230 FMADGGWHTLCL
-242 PFNLTAQDIKEVM
+242 PFNLTAQDIEEVM
-255 GGAEVAEFYA
+255 RGAEVAEFYA
-265 VTKEADGALTLGFRP
+265 VTMEADGALTLGFRP

-285 AGHPYLVRMVR
+285 AGHPYLVRMAR

-322 GSEYTFQGIYAP
+322 GSEYIFQGIYAP

-344 LRSDGASFA
+344 LRSDGTSFA

-368 VFSLPIESAQCVFL
+368 VFGLPTESAKCVFL
-382 PATSGIDA
+382 PATSGINA
-390 PYAPDVLGATS
+390 PEAVGSTS
-401 LRQGSRSN
+401 MGNAACSN

-418 LPATKQQKGIV
+418 LPNTKQQKGIV
-429 VVNGKKRLL
+429 VMNGKKMLL

>member
-1 MITLYAAMKRIMC
+1 MC

-26 SSVMG
+26 SNVMG
-31 QTKAPLTEADSQE
+31 QTNEPLTEDDSQE

-56 DGDVVVIANAGYGYA
+56 DGDVVVIANAGYSYA

-96 EQVQLIT
+96 EEVQLIT
-103 LKKHD
+103 LKKQN
-108 DTWALGVGDNQWL
+108 DTWALGVGDEKWL
-121 CATGTSS
+121 CATETRSA
-128 TQLKTNSNMNEYA
+128 QLKTTSKMNEYA
-141 LANISIEAASGNAC
+141 LANISVDAASGNAC
-155 INFTGPHA
+155 IEFTGPHA

-173 SKVFNCYASLTSVD
+173 SKVFNCYTSLTSVD

-193 RTRIVPSLALT
+193 RTRIIPSLTLT
-204 DDGIDLTPVITKAK
+204 DDGTDLTPVITKAK

-255 GGAEVAEFYA
+255 GGADVVEFYA
-265 VTKEADGALTLGFRP
+265 VTMEADGALTLGFRP

-285 AGHPYLVRMVR
+285 AGHPYLVRMAR

-353 VPNGEGKVDATRAYF
+353 VPNGEGKVYATRAYF

-382 PATSGIDA
+382 PATSGIEA
-390 PYAPDVLGATS
+390 PEAVGSTS
-401 LRQGSRSN
+401 LRQGARAN

>member
-1 MITLYAAMKRIMC
+1 MITLMIKTMC

-31 QTKAPLTEADSQE
+31 QTNEPLTEADSQE

-108 DTWALGVGDNQWL
+108 DTWALGVGNEQWL

-128 TQLKTNSNMNEYA
+128 TQLKTTSNMNEYA

-173 SKVFNCYASLTSVD
+173 SKVFNCYTSLTSVD

-193 RTRIVPSLALT
+193 RTRIIPSLTLT
-204 DDGIDLTPVITKAK
+204 DDGTDLTPVITKAK

-255 GGAEVAEFYA
+255 RGAEVAEFYA
-265 VTKEADGALTLGFRP
+265 VTMEADGALTLGFRP

-285 AGHPYLVRMVR
+285 AGHPYLVRMAR

-382 PATSGIDA
+382 PATSGIE
-390 PYAPDVLGATS
+390 APDALGATS
-401 LRQGSRSN
+401 LRQGARSN

-418 LPATKQQKGIV
+418 LFTTKQQKGIV